1 MTTIE
6 QLERFCIDKN
16 VKDIQNYVN
25 ANKNKFNIFKVLKL
39 DNHEIRHS
47 NFLAWLLNP
56 SENHTLK
63 DKFLQMFLKQ
73 AINYNVNYSNDLTV
87 ETEYFT
93 NKARRID
100 ILLHSKKSDFVC
112 VIENK
117 YGSNEHDEQ
126 CKHYKDF
133 IENHSKFKDYK
144 NKYYIFLDIEK
155 PDKEQLQKALYCY
168 EPITY
173 REIYKILVE
182 ILKGHNN
189 FPQEVKQTI
198 EQYKCIIMEKYS
210 MVDEV
215 TKEKCREIFRD
226 YSDVIETLEQYK
238 KGFQNDVHNIM
249 LSIFDDK
256 EINIINADIDGIGEN
271 NRAGYNNGTGCGIR
285 FIPVEYENNIDKSR
299 SLNKNKLTKYTVFFS
314 LTYKE
319 KIKLSLIDDKKGKW
333 QEPFSKE
340 LNIIGKTDIEI
351 KDEIKKCIRN
361 NKNEYETIVKNY

>member
-56 SENHTLK
+56 SENHTLH
-63 DKFLQMFLKQ
+63 DEFLQMFLKQ
-73 AINYNVNYSNDLTV
+73 AINYNVNYSDDLTV

-133 IENHSKFKDYK
+133 IENHSKFKVYK

-189 FPQEVKQTI
+189 FSQEVKQAI

-215 TKEKCREIFRD
+215 TKRKCREIFRD

-238 KGFQNDVHNIM
+238 SEFQDDVYNVM
-249 LSIFDDK
+249 VSILDDTS
-256 EINIINADIDGIGEN
+256 ISNADINGN
-271 NRAGYNNGTGCGIR
+271 GYNDKTGCGIR
-285 FIPVEYENNIDKSR
+285 FVPSEYAQNEKILKT
-299 SLNKNKLTKYTVFFS
+299 NKITKYSVFFS
-314 LTYKE
+314 LEYK
-319 KIKLSLIDDKKGKW
+319 
-333 QEPFSKE
+333 KE
-340 LNIIGKTDIEI
+340 LKLGIYEI
-351 KDEIKKCIRN
+351 KFNEQWITHDSINWSIIDKSEDEIKKSVFENIEKL
-361 NKNEYETIVKNY
+361 KNEYETIVKSS